1 MRAAFPAASSR
12 KAAQPLKSG
21 LGEERLAL
29 ASVHSA
35 LADLRRTRRR
45 RALKVHTSALAHRKA
60 LARATPRQRLD
71 GQPAGEVTL
80 EQRADAKS
88 STRNRPC
95 PRQRAMSK

>member
-35 LADLRRTRRR
+35 LAD
-45 RALKVHTSALAHRKA
+45 
-60 LARATPRQRLD
+60 QRLD

-80 EQRADAKS
+80 EQRADAKKP
-88 STRNRPC
+88 RPE
-95 PRQRAMSK
+95 PPVSPATSYVKMTPKRQI